1 VKKEYS
7 DHTKEAPR
15 CYAWL
20 IMFHTV
26 ARPRSLA
33 LAPFVARFHY
43 HESELVAAVERI
55 LPTGQAHLMVNLDED
70 EFRTYSGPDCGT
82 VHRTCGAVLAAPH
95 GRPTAIDTMEQR
107 RLIAVE
113 FKLGG
118 AATFLRMPISEACDQ
133 VVELDNL
140 WGREGGLL
148 RERLCEAP
156 TPADKFGVL
165 EAVLLQRVV
174 RSLEPAIAAAVSIL
188 ERGVS
193 VAETRSR
200 VGLLPKTF
208 VRHFREQVGLAPKRF
223 SRVRRLQRI
232 LDSLPLP
239 ADADWS
245 MLAAEYGY
253 TDQAHFIHDF
263 RDLTGMTP
271 TAYHPSSRQRRNHV
285 PLAAPAR

>member
-1 VKKEYS
+1 
-7 DHTKEAPR
+7 
-15 CYAWL
+15 
-20 IMFHTV
+20 
-26 ARPRSLA
+26 
-33 LAPFVARFHY
+33 
-43 HESELVAAVERI
+43 
-55 LPTGQAHLMVNLDED
+55 
-70 EFRTYSGPDCGT
+70 
-82 VHRTCGAVLAAPH
+82 
-95 GRPTAIDTMEQR
+95 MEQR

-113 FKLGG
+113 FKLGA
-118 AATFLRMPISEACDQ
+118 AATFLPMPISEACDQ
-133 VVELDNL
+133 VVELDNV

-208 VRHFREQVGLAPKRF
+208 VRHFREQVGLAPKRL

-263 RDLTGMTP
+263 RDLTGLTP